1 MAIFLPC
8 KVVKMADTY
17 YRLEILP
24 TCKDL
29 YQNITER
36 SDENAGFDLYV
47 AEDCETKAGQVSLIN
62 LGCKA
67 RMVKCYPDEMEQE
80 VAYWLAP
87 RSSIWKSGV
96 VQANSIGVIDKS
108 YRGPLMGAVTP
119 IYKPTGYWSN
129 MSGNSTSG
137 SYIWMNCDSR
147 DTGNP
152 ILQKGQRLFQIV
164 APDMGWIK
172 EVRIVDS
179 LPDTVRG
186 EGGFGSTGK

>member
-1 MAIFLPC
+1 
-8 KVVKMADTY
+8 MADTY

-24 TCKDL
+24 IVSGL
-29 YQNITER
+29 YKEEQER
-36 SDENAGFDLYV
+36 SDDNAGFDLFV
-47 AEDCETKAGQVSLIN
+47 AEDCETKAGTVSLVN

-67 RMVKCYPDEMEQE
+67 RMVKCSPSVSSEQD
-80 VAYWLAP
+80 VAFWLAP

-108 YRGPLMGAVTP
+108 YRGVLMGAVTP

-129 MSGNSTSG
+129 MSGTPSSG
-137 SYIWMNCDSR
+137 SYVWMNCDAK

-172 EVRIVDS
+172 EVRIVES
-179 LPDTVRG
+179 LPETKRG